1 MYKKI
6 QNKINIILIFSSFLF
21 HFLFIDISS
30 VNYEELFSYA
40 SQYPKKINREE
51 LDLYF
56 QYQANS
62 IFFSKLI
69 GFINSFFGNLE
80 PIHIGKS
87 ISSIGYFLFGYGL
100 IVLLER
106 YNISR
111 TIFFFLIITNPII
124 WNLGF
129 RATPD
134 FISFAIG
141 FFSFSLFLKNIEN
154 KNHLLDLILGFLL
167 SISINLKIHSIF
179 FLILSFLIVF
189 ISKNNKKYYIK
200 FLYFSSLAI
209 LFSLLFY
216 IYNFIEFN
224 FIFVNENF
232 SSELALN
239 FSNFIVNLI
248 GYIGYLVLATF
259 PVSLIFLFLTK
270 KNLYYYIFAIS
281 LVFLIGF
288 FFVNLKGE
296 LNIGFFLIY
305 LKDGRILSGIVIT
318 LFFLFFLS
326 LGKLLIHF
334 KQNKEILIYF
344 LFLFFFIILLS
355 LTRPANRYLIYL
367 IPFFYLLIFFY
378 YNHKCSHYFFKIL
391 TYLAIIFSIMLN
403 FLILNNQI
411 ITAKNIDNTI
421 VYINKNLSGE
431 LIDYADIFPHR
442 PVYVKKN
449 SKNLTNLVR
458 GTKFYK
464 LKLGENKRGI
474 YTSCEKLFIIFYPKC
489 ITIEALTVE

>member
-1 MYKKI
+1 
-6 QNKINIILIFSSFLF
+6 
-21 HFLFIDISS
+21 
-30 VNYEELFSYA
+30 
-40 SQYPKKINREE
+40 
-51 LDLYF
+51 
-56 QYQANS
+56 
-62 IFFSKLI
+62 
-69 GFINSFFGNLE
+69 
-80 PIHIGKS
+80 
-87 ISSIGYFLFGYGL
+87 
-100 IVLLER
+100 
-106 YNISR
+106 
-111 TIFFFLIITNPII
+111 
-124 WNLGF
+124 
-129 RATPD
+129 
-134 FISFAIG
+134 
-141 FFSFSLFLKNIEN
+141 
-154 KNHLLDLILGFLL
+154 
-167 SISINLKIHSIF
+167 
-179 FLILSFLIVF
+179 
-189 ISKNNKKYYIK
+189 
-200 FLYFSSLAI
+200 

-318 LFFLFFLS
+318 LFFLFFFS
-326 LGKLLIHF
+326 LGKLFIHF

-411 ITAKNIDNTI
+411 ITAKNIDNSI

-431 LIDYADIFPHR
+431 LIDYTDIFPHR

-458 GTKFYK
+458 GTMFYK
-464 LKLGENKRGI
+464 LKLGENKSGI
-474 YTSCEKLFIIFYPKC
+474 YTSCEKLFIIFFPKC
-489 ITIEALTVE
+489 ITIEALIVE